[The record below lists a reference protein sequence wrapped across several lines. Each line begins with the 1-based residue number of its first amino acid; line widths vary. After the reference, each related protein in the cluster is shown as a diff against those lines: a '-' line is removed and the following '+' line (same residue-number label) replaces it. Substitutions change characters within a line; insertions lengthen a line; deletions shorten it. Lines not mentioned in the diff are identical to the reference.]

1 VGRPE
6 GDEKSWE
13 GGEESN
19 KEGEIG

>member
-1 VGRPE
+1 VGGPE